1 MSEENKCSCGC
12 EHDHE
17 HEMEEMET
25 MTLTLDDDTELNCGI
40 IGVFEVDG
48 IEYIALLPED
58 DDTVLIYQYNEDG
71 EEVELSLIED
81 DDTFEKVSQAFDE
94 LWEDEDEEEFPYT
107 K

>member
-12 EHDHE
+12 GHDHD

-48 IEYIALLPED
+48 VEYIALLPEE

-81 DDTFEKVSQAFDE
+81 DDTFEKVSQAFDD
-94 LWEDEDEEEFPYT
+94 LWEDEDEDEE
-107 K
+107 

>member
-1 MSEENKCSCGC
+1 MSEENKCGCGC
-12 EHDHE
+12 GHDHDHE

-48 IEYIALLPED
+48 VEYIALLPED

-81 DDTFEKVSQAFDE
+81 DDTFEKVSQAFDD
-94 LWEDEDEEEFPYT
+94 LWEDEDEDEE
-107 K
+107 

>member
-1 MSEENKCSCGC
+1 
-12 EHDHE
+12 
-17 HEMEEMET
+17 MEEMET

-94 LWEDEDEEEFPYT
+94 LWEDEDEE
-107 K
+107 